1 MCSREVLILVNQ
13 SIEDVKDSIFPY
25 SLFCL
30 RSLLNK
36 SCPQTP
42 STNRLND
49 FDYLQIKSA
58 GAYICPF
65 DFRGLPQP
73 QRKTDRE
80 TPTLRYI
87 DTRKVCV
94 EDTRPSQ
101 HTTESIYYTPWSYPC
116 ICSCSLFDCGS
127 FESPKTKRQ

>member
-1 MCSREVLILVNQ
+1 MSKTLYFLIR
-13 SIEDVKDSIFPY
+13 Y
-25 SLFCL
+25 FCL
-30 RSLLNK
+30 RSLLIK

-80 TPTLRYI
+80 TPTQEYI

-94 EDTRPSQ
+94 EDARSSQ
-101 HTTESIYYTPWSYPC
+101 HTTESIYYTPWQSPQH
-116 ICSCSLFDCGS
+116 LFRLANS
-127 FESPKTKRQ
+127 IVEVSNVKNKASVTPSNM